1 MRAPPLVTNVGQPPI
16 PTGSRFCAMSNC
28 LHHGMRRRLNA
39 AALVSD
45 GQVKRRLIN
54 KLAGSINAARHEK
67 RLAVCVTLAAAV
79 GGCVGL

>member
-1 MRAPPLVTNVGQPPI
+1 
-16 PTGSRFCAMSNC
+16 
-28 LHHGMRRRLNA
+28 MRRRLNA